1 MDTLFQKIKQE
12 ALIWQENWYKN
23 DEFPAIAE
31 ILWYSRQSPDEGEAL
46 WKLRFL
52 REPQFEALV
61 VYWYLRIELK
71 TPSFIELYRHFYPKK
86 KDFREIL
93 GIWENPE
100 ITEMIEEEIDYLERI
115 KTDFDFVKKYWLDG
129 LHESLNLDYPSY
141 ILALTMGAWKT
152 MLIATIVATEF
163 AMSFEYPEA
172 NFMKNALVFAP
183 GTTILE
189 SLKEISDTPFEKILP
204 PHILKKFLA
213 NLKLVYPR
221 TGEKEIQVTEWSNYN
236 LIVTNTEKIKL
247 KKASKKEGQSTLDF
261 EEKEFQNEV
270 EANLRLQKIAS
281 LSNLWIFSDEAHH
294 TYGQDVGKDLKRV
307 RETINYIHREANLV
321 CVVNTTGTPYIGK
334 EIIKD
339 VIYWYGLDEGI
350 QDGILKWLTDN
361 IKNYHIESEWEDIVI
376 NDIITDFFW
385 KYDNVTLP
393 NGAKAKIAFYFKTE
407 DHLTECRA
415 LIEKSLATIG
425 KNPTLILKNT
435 QKSSTEDIREFNALN
450 DPKAEKRIILLVG
463 KGTEW
468 WNCPSLFATA
478 LIREVWSSNNFV
490 LQASTRC
497 LRQVKWNNHLASIYL
512 DSKNLRTLNSE
523 LEANFRIDVT
533 TLKNTSVIKEEAILK
548 IHKPTP
554 PILEIT
560 RIKKRI
566 VRKWEGK
573 NSYELV
579 KENIQKNAIYRDVY
593 TLNFSKKWEMLEV
606 LPWVEIVETIDS
618 ISLYSILAPIAQ
630 NYHISYLELKKQIEK
645 AFGENLSLDHISVI
659 AKQIESQMS
668 GYETIEEL
676 VTQALAIIKI
686 KDEQWNDVF
695 EKDEK
700 GVYFHTIQF
709 TRGKYKENDSVHTKL
724 VWKESIVSNPNNI
737 WFHFSPYN
745 FDSEPEKDFF
755 LFMLTEL
762 QIRTDDIDDIYFT
775 GSLTD
780 KRKTDMHF
788 EYKWKDKAWHNYFPD
803 FVIVKKN
810 GEYLIVEIK
819 SRSESNDPDVIEK
832 ARIVKRLEDIDTN
845 KFKYMVLYADS
856 DIIALSEKMKALDVL
871 KFSK

>member
-23 DEFPAIAE
+23 EEFPAIAE
-31 ILWYSRQSPDEGEAL
+31 ILWYSRQSPDEDETL

-61 VYWYLRIELK
+61 IYWYLRIELK
-71 TPSFIELYRHFYPKK
+71 TPSFIDLYRHFYPKK

-115 KTDFDFVKKYWLDG
+115 KTDIEFVKKYGLHG

-152 MLIATIVATEF
+152 MLIATVISTEF
-163 AMSFEYPEA
+163 AMSFEYSQG

-189 SLKEISDTPFEKILP
+189 SLKEISDTPFEKMLP
-204 PHILKKFLA
+204 PFFLKKFLA

-221 TGEKEIQVTEWSNYN
+221 TWEKNIQVTEGSNYN
-236 LIVTNTEKIKL
+236 IIVTNTEKIKL
-247 KKASKKEGQSTLDF
+247 KKASKREWQSGIEF

-281 LSNLWIFSDEAHH
+281 LSNLGVFSDEAHH
-294 TYGQDVGKDLKRV
+294 TYGQDVWKDLKRV
-307 RETINYIHREANLV
+307 RETINYIHREANLI
-321 CVVNTTGTPYIGK
+321 CVVNTTWTPYIGK

-361 IKNYHIESEWEDIVI
+361 IKNYHIESEGEDIVI
-376 NDIITDFFW
+376 TDIITDFFT
-385 KYDNVTLP
+385 KYDGVSLP
-393 NGAKAKIAFYFKTE
+393 NRAKAKIAFYFKTE
-407 DHLTECRA
+407 DHLTECRI
-415 LIEKSLATIG
+415 LIERALVQIG
-425 KNPTLILKNT
+425 QNPTLILKNT
-435 QKSSTEDIREFNALN
+435 QKSSQEEIREFNALN

-463 KGTEW
+463 KWTEW

-478 LIREVWSSNNFV
+478 LIREVGSSNNFV

-497 LRQVKWNNHLASIYL
+497 LRQVKGNNHLASIYL

-533 TLKNTSVIKEEAILK
+533 TLKNTAVVKEETILK
-548 IHKPTP
+548 IHKPNP

-560 RIKKRI
+560 RIKKKV

-573 NSYELV
+573 NSYELK
-579 KENIQKNAIYRDVY
+579 KEEVQKNAVYRDVY

-606 LPWVEIVETIDS
+606 LPWVEIVESSDS
-618 ISLYSILAPIAQ
+618 LSIYSILAPIAT
-630 NYHISYLELKKQIEK
+630 NYHISYLELKRQIEK
-645 AFGENLSLDHISVI
+645 IFGENLSIDHIIVI
-659 AKQIESQMS
+659 AKQIETQMS
-668 GYETIEEL
+668 GYETVEEL
-676 VTQALAIIKI
+676 VTQALAIIKL
-686 KDEQWNDVF
+686 KDDQGNDVF
-695 EKDEK
+695 EKDDNW
-700 GVYFHTIQF
+700 VYFHTIQF
-709 TRGKYKENDSVHTKL
+709 TRGKYKENDPVHTKL
-724 VWKESIVSNPNNI
+724 VTKESVKNEKDL

-762 QIRTDDIDDIYFT
+762 QIRTDEIEDIYFT

-788 EYKWKDKAWHNYFPD
+788 EYKGKDKAWHNYFPD
-803 FVIVKKN
+803 FVIVKKT

-819 SRSESNDPDVIEK
+819 SRSEANDPDVIEK
-832 ARIVKRLEDIDTN
+832 ARVVKRLEELNTN
-845 KFKYMVLYADS
+845 IFKYIILYADS
-856 DIIALSEKMKALDVL
+856 SILAQSEKMKVLDML
-871 KFSK
+871 

>member
-1 MDTLFQKIKQE
+1 MLWMTRKQKKESFSSWGKELNDGIVLHSLQLHLYEKYEVRITSYSKPLRDASAKWSETITL
-12 ALIWQENWYKN
+12 
-23 DEFPAIAE
+23 
-31 ILWYSRQSPDEGEAL
+31 
-46 WKLRFL
+46 
-52 REPQFEALV
+52 
-61 VYWYLRIELK
+61 
-71 TPSFIELYRHFYPKK
+71 
-86 KDFREIL
+86 
-93 GIWENPE
+93 
-100 ITEMIEEEIDYLERI
+100 
-115 KTDFDFVKKYWLDG
+115 
-129 LHESLNLDYPSY
+129 
-141 ILALTMGAWKT
+141 
-152 MLIATIVATEF
+152 
-163 AMSFEYPEA
+163 
-172 NFMKNALVFAP
+172 LVF
-183 GTTILE
+183 I
-189 SLKEISDTPFEKILP
+189 
-204 PHILKKFLA
+204 
-213 NLKLVYPR
+213 
-221 TGEKEIQVTEWSNYN
+221 
-236 LIVTNTEKIKL
+236 
-247 KKASKKEGQSTLDF
+247 
-261 EEKEFQNEV
+261 
-270 EANLRLQKIAS
+270 
-281 LSNLWIFSDEAHH
+281 
-294 TYGQDVGKDLKRV
+294 
-307 RETINYIHREANLV
+307 
-321 CVVNTTGTPYIGK
+321 
-334 EIIKD
+334 
-339 VIYWYGLDEGI
+339 
-350 QDGILKWLTDN
+350 
-361 IKNYHIESEWEDIVI
+361 
-376 NDIITDFFW
+376 
-385 KYDNVTLP
+385 
-393 NGAKAKIAFYFKTE
+393 
-407 DHLTECRA
+407 
-415 LIEKSLATIG
+415 
-425 KNPTLILKNT
+425 
-435 QKSSTEDIREFNALN
+435 
-450 DPKAEKRIILLVG
+450 
-463 KGTEW
+463 
-468 WNCPSLFATA
+468 
-478 LIREVWSSNNFV
+478 
-490 LQASTRC
+490 STR
-497 LRQVKWNNHLASIYL
+497 
-512 DSKNLRTLNSE
+512 KNLRTLNSE

>member
-1 MDTLFQKIKQE
+1 METLFQKIKQE
-12 ALIWQENWYKN
+12 ALLWQENWYKN
-23 DEFPAIAE
+23 DEFPVISE
-31 ILWYSRQSPDEGEAL
+31 ILWYNRQSPNEGEAI

-71 TPSFIELYRHFYPKK
+71 TPSFVELYRHFYPKK
-86 KDFREIL
+86 KDFREAL
-93 GIWENPE
+93 GIGENPE

-115 KTDFDFVKKYWLDG
+115 KTDTDFVKKYWLDG
-129 LHESLNLDYPSY
+129 LHESLGLDYSSY
-141 ILALTMGAWKT
+141 ILALTMGAGKT
-152 MLIATIVATEF
+152 MLIATIIATEF

-221 TGEKEIQVTEWSNYN
+221 TGEKNIQVTEWSNYN

-247 KKASKKEGQSTLDF
+247 KKAPKKVGQSIIDF

-281 LSNLWIFSDEAHH
+281 LSNLGIFSDEAHH
-294 TYGQDVGKDLKRV
+294 TYGQDIGKDLKRV

-361 IKNYHIESEWEDIVI
+361 IKNYHIESEGEDVVV
-376 NDIITDFFW
+376 NDIISDFFS
-385 KYDNVTLP
+385 KYDTVTLP
-393 NGAKAKIAFYFKTE
+393 NWSKAKIAFYFKTE
-407 DHLTECRA
+407 DHLLECRGF
-415 LIEKSLATIG
+415 IEKALASIG
-425 KNPTLILKNT
+425 KSPTLILKNT
-435 QKSSTEDIREFNALN
+435 QKSSAEEIREFNALN
-450 DPKAEKRIILLVG
+450 DSRAEKRIILLVG

-478 LIREVWSSNNFV
+478 LIREVGSSNNFV

-497 LRQVKWNNHLASIYL
+497 LRQVKGNNHLASIYL
-512 DSKNLRTLNSE
+512 DSKNLRTLNNE

-533 TLKNTSVIKEEAILK
+533 MLKNTSVIKEEAILR
-548 IHKPTP
+548 IYKPNTP
-554 PILEIT
+554 TLEIT
-560 RIKKRI
+560 RLKKRV

-573 NSYELV
+573 NTYELK
-579 KENIQKNAIYRDVY
+579 KEDIKKNAIYRDIY
-593 TLNFSKKWEMLEV
+593 TLNFTRKWEMLEV
-606 LPWVEIVETIDS
+606 LPGVEIVNDKDTLT
-618 ISLYSILAPIAQ
+618 LYSLLAPIAT

-645 AFGENLSLDHISVI
+645 VFWENLSIDHTSVI

-676 VTQALAIIKI
+676 VTQALAIIKM
-686 KDEQWNDVF
+686 KDEQGNDVF
-695 EKDEK
+695 EKDEE
-700 GVYFHTIQF
+700 GMYFHTIQF
-709 TRGKYKENDSVHTKL
+709 TRGRYNELDPIRTRLLSKDTVNNDKDL
-724 VWKESIVSNPNNI
+724 

-762 QIRTDDIDDIYFT
+762 QIRTDEIEDIYFT

-803 FVIVKKN
+803 FVIVKKT

-819 SRSESNDPDVIEK
+819 SRSEANDPDVIEK
-832 ARIVKRLEDIDTN
+832 ARVVKKLEALDTN
-845 KFKYMVLYADS
+845 KFKYIILYADS
-856 DIIALSEKMKALDVL
+856 SILAQSEKMKALNML
-871 KFSK
+871 